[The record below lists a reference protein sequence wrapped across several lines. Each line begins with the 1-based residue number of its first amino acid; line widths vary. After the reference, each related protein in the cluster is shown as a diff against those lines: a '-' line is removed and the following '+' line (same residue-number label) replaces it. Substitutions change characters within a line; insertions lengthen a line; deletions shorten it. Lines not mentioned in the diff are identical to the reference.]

1 VPKPTLK
8 VREGAEVSG
17 ATGIRGGGRGSS
29 KGKGGAIGGG
39 RGHIGAATKV
49 PLPINTNTTLDV
61 GSQGPE
67 PSHSGGLSGGGTRS
81 TPTNPSSVKRSSA
94 KELASDVR
102 TRLQSQSE
110 AAIFLL
116 CSFTSLPLLWM
127 LLNPGGNNVDSIVQ
141 SVFVRT

>member
-110 AAIFLL
+110 AAEYVL
-116 CSFTSLPLLWM
+116 SPRHTGS
-127 LLNPGGNNVDSIVQ
+127 
-141 SVFVRT
+141 